1 MSHEP
6 DNSAPETYREL
17 VRRRHRGQKLRKR
30 ILGLLTVVSVV
41 VGGLVFWISQTMI
54 SPPRPRISE
63 SERPV
68 IGVVLRDDP
77 AGGATVVSSVPP
89 AAAAGLRAGDRI
101 VGVDDLPV
109 GSARQLRSRIDAAG
123 NGELLRLEARR
134 ARPEGLVLVDVAV
147 EVRAVS
153 PLDFGLDFQEVAF
166 SNPWGLTLRGWYIPP
181 PGLAASSAP
190 GIAYGHGNAADRRHW
205 LDLAPAIHRAGFG
218 QLLLDFSG
226 RGESQGE
233 VITLGPRE
241 AGDLRS
247 AVEFLRGRPEIDPSR
262 LYLAGRSMGAVA
274 AVLAVGEGA
283 PVRAVVLDSPFA
295 DLGRIADEAISEIF
309 RPAVPLR
316 PLAFRLTAWRTG
328 FDPSKVSPIE
338 VVRRIDIPML
348 ILHGTEDR
356 VVSFEHSRDLAEA
369 ATGPVRLVP
378 IPGAGHNDSR
388 PPEVVETILEFL
400 RSS

>member
-1 MSHEP
+1 MNHEP
-6 DNSAPETYREL
+6 DNSPPETYHEL
-17 VRRRHRGQKLRKR
+17 VRRRHRSQSFRKWV
-30 ILGLLTVVSVV
+30 LGLLAVVAVV
-41 VGGLVFWISQTMI
+41 VGALVFWISQTMI

-77 AGGATVVSSVPP
+77 AGGAVVVSAVPP
-89 AAAAGLRAGDRI
+89 ASAAGLRAGDRI
-101 VGVDDLPV
+101 VSVDDFPV
-109 GSARQLRSRIDAAG
+109 QSARQLRSRIDDAAE
-123 NGELLRLEARR
+123 GEPLRIEAHR
-134 ARPEGLVLVDVAV
+134 ARPEGRVLIDVAA

-153 PLDFGLDFQEVAF
+153 PLDLGLEFQEVAF
-166 SNPWGLTLRGWYIPP
+166 SNPWGLTVRGWYIPP

-233 VITLGPRE
+233 VITLGLRE

-247 AVEFLRGRPEIDPSR
+247 AVEFLAGRPEIDSSR
-262 LYLAGRSMGAVA
+262 VYLAGRSMGAVA
-274 AVLAVGEGA
+274 AILAVGEGA
-283 PVRAVVLDSPFA
+283 RVRALVLDSPFA
-295 DLGRIADEAISEIF
+295 DLGRVADETISEIF

-316 PLAFRLTAWRTG
+316 PLAFKLTAWRTG
-328 FDPSKVSPIE
+328 FDPSEVSPIE
-338 VVRRIDIPML
+338 VVREIDIPML

-369 ATGPVRLVP
+369 AAGPVRLVP
-378 IPGAGHNDSR
+378 IPGAGHNDPR
-388 PPEVVETILEFL
+388 PPAVVETILEFL